1 MNSLAAFG
9 IELLV
14 TLPIGFLLVSYL
26 RPSLCRVLV
35 DLCGTDDRA
44 EFWTAFTSVLL
55 IALPTISALGYQPL
69 SESLSDRYG
78 GALLEL
84 SRQLSRN
91 LMSLVVGLI
100 GLGLIVSFFALV
112 APRAPKESSS

>member
-69 SESLSDRYG
+69 SESLSDRYD
-78 GALLEL
+78 ALLQL